1 MKTKGIIDGRANK
14 NGCTESKCNET
25 IWLSHESIQTVL
37 MLNIMPEGYFN
48 KKLGLKSRGAEGIYD
63 REICILMVGNPCMVL
78 KNREAETWSLKTRD
92 KGHCF

>member
-1 MKTKGIIDGRANK
+1 MAGRTKTVAQ
-14 NGCTESKCNET
+14 ESKCNKT

-37 MLNIMPEGYFN
+37 MSNITPEGHFN

-63 REICILMVGNPCMVL
+63 CEICILMVGNPCMVL
-78 KNREAETWSLKTRD
+78 KNREAETRSLKTRD